1 MHDDFTENLVVL
13 GAFEVVQQLHVGMGQ
28 RNVQALVIPSLVDIV
43 VLEHLFNERGVVVEE
58 VLELLVQVIRRR
70 IVGHVDEPTEAEV
83 VDVSDVMVDV
93 VLDLVD
99 GLESVR
105 MKDALETDLGLR
117 MICTVLVEHVE
128 VESADASI
136 VVGTYLVTGDV
147 DPVWIE
153 LAVDGLAEVGVDV
166 EEHLVVSLQEVHD
179 LGSDGAEG
187 RFAASDANR
196 GQMALAIEFGDKS
209 HKIGGQLVGVVLE
222 VAFLLDA
229 ERTASVAA
237 VGDLDMDMFHPE
249 VVHDAPLLAE
259 QRDRGIVQF
268 FVAFQNWVER
278 VVLDVV
284 NFLNHSIS

>member
-13 GAFEVVQQLHVGMGQ
+13 GAFKVVQQLHVGMGQ
-28 RNVQALVIPSLVDIV
+28 RNVQALVVPGLIDVV
-43 VLEHLFNERGVVVEE
+43 VLEYLFNERGVVVEE

-83 VDVSDVMVDV
+83 VDVSDIMADV
-93 VLDLVD
+93 FLDLVD

-105 MKDALETDLGLR
+105 MKYALETDFGVR
-117 MICTVLVEHVE
+117 MLCTVLVEHVE
-128 VESADASI
+128 VESADASV
-136 VVGTYLVTGDV
+136 VVGTYLVTGDI
-147 DPVWIE
+147 DPVRIE

-179 LGSDGAEG
+179 IASDGAEG
-187 RFAASDANR
+187 RFAASDAHR

-209 HKIGGQLVGVVLE
+209 LKVGHQLDWIVLE
-222 VAFLLDA
+222 VAFLLNT
-229 ERTASVAA
+229 ERTASVAT
-237 VGDLDMDMFHPE
+237 VGDLDMNMLHPE
-249 VVHDAPLLAE
+249 VVHDAPRLVE
-259 QRDRGIVQF
+259 QRDRGIVQLI
-268 FVAFQNWVER
+268 VAFQNGVER